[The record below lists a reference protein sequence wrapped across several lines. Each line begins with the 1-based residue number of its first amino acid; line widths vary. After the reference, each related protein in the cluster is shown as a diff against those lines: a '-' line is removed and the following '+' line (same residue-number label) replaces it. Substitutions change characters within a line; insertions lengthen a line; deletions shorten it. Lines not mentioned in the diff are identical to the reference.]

1 MVTNPAPAAAA
12 AAAAAVAAAFAAF
25 VAAIHGAVKRP
36 VSPRAT
42 TVVSHLPSAC
52 AAFRYP
58 SARIVTERSSSA
70 SCQTHFAL
78 AVSEESLS
86 SGKPTPSRVASDRML
101 AVGIEP
107 CASASRTS
115 RLKSCTFSP
124 AACTCGNSLSGLT
137 NCITP
142 SFASTRR
149 TAMRS
154 TSLVH
159 DPSAV
164 ARALS
169 PPCPSP
175 VGAASRDGRFPLRQE
190 IIRSF
195 HQRTVKAA
203 GHVSQRR

>member
-1 MVTNPAPAAAA
+1 MVTNPVPAAAA
-12 AAAAAVAAAFAAF
+12 AAAAAASAVFAAFA
-25 VAAIHGAVKRP
+25 AAIHGAVNRP
-36 VSPRAT
+36 VSLRAT
-42 TVVSHLPSAC
+42 TVASHLPSAC

-86 SGKPTPSRVASDRML
+86 SGTLTPSRVASDRML

-115 RLKSCTFSP
+115 RLKGCTFSP
-124 AACTCGNSLSGLT
+124 AVCTCGNSLSGLT

-164 ARALS
+164 ARAFVAAS
-169 PPCPSP
+169 PPPAWAP
-175 VGAASRDGRFPLRQE
+175 RAVMAASHSVK
-190 IIRSF
+190 RSSGLF
-195 HQRTVKAA
+195 ISALSRPPVT
-203 GHVSQRR
+203 